1 MLSID
6 YIKTNKNKVINASK
20 NKGYPI
26 DNKLIEDLIKLDEE
40 RIKII
45 QNIQNI
51 NQQRN
56 KLSSEK
62 INSKDKEKAIE
73 LKKQLRVK
81 ELKLKDVEIKLSK
94 LIYQIPNVPQSDIKI
109 GKSEN
114 DNEILRKFKD
124 LKKFDF
130 KIKDHLEI
138 GENLDLIDVK
148 RASKISGTRFGYLK
162 NQAAILEFAIVKYA
176 LDLLLRKGFLP
187 VIPPVLIKKDITEKL
202 GYWQAGEHNQYYLV
216 KEPEIDEGLLYL
228 IGTAEHSL
236 VPMHQDEI
244 LNIND
249 LPKRYAGFS
258 TCFRR
263 EAGTYG
269 KDTRGIFRVH
279 QFDKVEMVSIT
290 TKEKDDEEFEFLLS
304 VEEELYKGLDIP
316 YRVSK
321 MCTTELGFPAAKKID
336 LEAWIPS
343 QNKYREITSVSTTT
357 DFQAR
362 RLKIKYKTDNNKAE
376 YVHILNATGCAIGRT
391 IIAILENYQQKDGS
405 VAIPKVLQKYTGF
418 NKISKS

>member
-405 VAIPKVLQKYTGF
+405 VAIPKVLQKYTVF

>member
-1 MLSID
+1 M
-6 YIKTNKNKVINASK
+6 
-20 NKGYPI
+20 
-26 DNKLIEDLIKLDEE
+26 
-40 RIKII
+40 
-45 QNIQNI
+45 
-51 NQQRN
+51 
-56 KLSSEK
+56 
-62 INSKDKEKAIE
+62 
-73 LKKQLRVK
+73 
-81 ELKLKDVEIKLSK
+81 
-94 LIYQIPNVPQSDIKI
+94 
-109 GKSEN
+109 
-114 DNEILRKFKD
+114 
-124 LKKFDF
+124 
-130 KIKDHLEI
+130 
-138 GENLDLIDVK
+138 
-148 RASKISGTRFGYLK
+148 
-162 NQAAILEFAIVKYA
+162 
-176 LDLLLRKGFLP
+176 
-187 VIPPVLIKKDITEKL
+187 